1 MNDRPVLFPPFFS
14 RANFTPNVGRLRVPS
29 YPQKLTPYPPYNTGI
44 AMGGWPTFQT
54 PFKPTFQNAFQTPFQ
69 PSVQAAKAFLNPTT
83 TLNTLM
89 DSLDLSEQQ
98 SDAVQACFIHAGLN
112 SIVKA
117 TRDDDPNGWL
127 RQKVNQTIQVDPRTG
142 NFTFNW
148 ANGQQ
153 MTITPAQLNQVRN
166 TEYQGKPVSDLMLAT
181 ETAWFQAHPEQKKT
195 GGYAHDL
202 YKELFGLDSGYL
214 PISASALDAAK
225 QKGVVSTISAHSNA
239 GTFHAWSLDYEGPT
253 WDLNNSDSK
262 GGFKYLPQTQGM
274 KNIDLSDAQ
283 LGQALLRDSDAYM
296 SYFKIPA

>member
-1 MNDRPVLFPPFFS
+1 MNNRSVFFPQFFS
-14 RANFTPNVGRLRVPS
+14 RANFAPNVGRLRVPS
-29 YPQKLTPYPPYNTGI
+29 YPQRLPMYPSYPMGPTR
-44 AMGGWPTFQT
+44 GGWPTFQA
-54 PFKPTFQNAFQTPFQ
+54 PFSTGVQLQQAFSSSNIT
-69 PSVQAAKAFLNPTT
+69 S

-166 TEYQGKPVSDLMLAT
+166 TEYVGKPVSDLMLAT

-214 PISASALDAAK
+214 PISASALDSAK
-225 QKGVVSTISAHSNA
+225 QKGVVSTISAHSNL

-262 GGFKYLPQTQGM
+262 GGFKYLPQTQGL